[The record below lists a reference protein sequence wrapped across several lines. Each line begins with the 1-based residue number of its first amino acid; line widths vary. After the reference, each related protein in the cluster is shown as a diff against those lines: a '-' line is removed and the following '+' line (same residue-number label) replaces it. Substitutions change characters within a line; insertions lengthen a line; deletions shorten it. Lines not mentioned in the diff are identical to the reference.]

1 MRDTAAHMARPGKL
15 AKNVPAYRRM
25 AIILFARRN
34 ESAVHFEE
42 AVDVTDTLP
51 WLERWNA
58 KEGAPHLTFFQ
69 LLLFGLA
76 RTLHE
81 HPRLNR
87 FVAGRKLY
95 QRDGVWLTFAA
106 KKSLSPDSPLVEVKR
121 EFPEDETLEQFA
133 EAMAARLREAR
144 SDELLKVDREVKFF
158 LKIPHYILILLVRLI
173 GTVDFFGLLPR
184 SFIKDDPFFASAFL
198 ANLGSVGGSA
208 AFHHLYEYGD
218 IPIFVTLG
226 RVTDEVVVRDG
237 QPAVRKIARLRIVY
251 DERIEDGFNAL
262 KAMITLRKLLETP
275 ESWAATGKS
284 ASAAPAAEAASA

>member
-1 MRDTAAHMARPGKL
+1 MARPGKL

-25 AIILFARRN
+25 AVILFARRN
-34 ESAVHFEE
+34 ESSVHFEE

-51 WLERWNA
+51 WIERWNGT
-58 KEGAPHLTFFQ
+58 EGAPHLTFFQ
-69 LLLFGLA
+69 MVLFGLA

-106 KKSLSPDSPLVEVKR
+106 KKSLSPDAPLVEVKR
-121 EFPEDETLEQFA
+121 EFPEGETLEQFA

-144 SDELLKVDREVKFF
+144 SDVVLKTDQDVKFF
-158 LKIPHYILILLVRLI
+158 LKFPHLILIMLVRLI
-173 GTVDFFGLLPR
+173 ELVDFWGLLPR
-184 SFIKDDPFFASAFL
+184 SFIRDDPFFASAFL

-262 KAMITLRKLLETP
+262 RAMATMRKMLENP
-275 ESWAATGKS
+275 EPWAARGRS
-284 ASAAPAAEAASA
+284 ASGGPAEEEASA

>member
-1 MRDTAAHMARPGKL
+1 MARPGKL

-25 AIILFARRN
+25 AVILFKRRN
-34 ESAVHFEE
+34 ESAVHIEE

-51 WLERWNA
+51 WIERWNA
-58 KEGAPHLTFFQ
+58 REGAPHLTFFQ

-95 QRDGVWLTFAA
+95 QRDGVWLSFAA
-106 KKSLSPDSPLVEVKR
+106 KKSLSPDAPLVEVKR
-121 EFPEDETLEQFA
+121 EFPEGETLEQFA

-144 SDELLKVDREVKFF
+144 SDTLMKVDREVKFF
-158 LKIPHYILILLVRLI
+158 LKFPHYVLIMLIRLI
-173 GTVDFFGLLPR
+173 GIVDFFGLLPR
-184 SFIKDDPFFASAFL
+184 SFIRDDPFFASAFL

-218 IPIFVTLG
+218 IPLFVTLG
-226 RVTDEVVVRDG
+226 RLAEEVVVKDG
-237 QPAVRKIARLRIVY
+237 KPTVRTIARLRIVY

-262 KAMITLRKLLETP
+262 RAMITLRKLLEDP
-275 ESWAATGKS
+275 EAWAATGTS
-284 ASAAPAAEAASA
+284 ASAAPEAAEASA

>member
-1 MRDTAAHMARPGKL
+1 MARPGKL

-25 AIILFARRN
+25 AVILFARRN

-42 AVDVTDTLP
+42 AVDVTDTIP
-51 WLERWNA
+51 WIERWNA
-58 KEGAPHLTFFQ
+58 REGAPHLTFFQ
-69 LLLFGLA
+69 MVLFALA

-133 EAMAARLREAR
+133 LAQAARLREAR
-144 SDELLKVDREVKFF
+144 SDVVLKTDREVKFF
-158 LKIPHYILILLVRLI
+158 LKIPHLLLIMLVRLI
-173 GTVDFFGLLPR
+173 EIIDFWGLLPK
-184 SFIKDDPFFASAFL
+184 SFIRDDPFFASAFL

-226 RVTDEVVVRDG
+226 RVTEEVVVRDG
-237 QPAVRKIARLRIVY
+237 QPTVRKIARLRIVY

-262 KAMITLRKLLETP
+262 RAMATMRKMLENP
-275 ESWAATGKS
+275 EPWASTGKS
-284 ASAAPAAEAASA
+284 ASAEPAAEEASG

>member
-1 MRDTAAHMARPGKL
+1 MARPGKL
-15 AKNVPAYRRM
+15 VKNVPAYRRM
-25 AIILFARRN
+25 AAILFTRRN
-34 ESAVHFEE
+34 ESAVHIEE

-51 WLERWNA
+51 WIERWNA
-58 KEGAPHLTFFQ
+58 REGAPHLTFFQ

-95 QRDGVWLTFAA
+95 QRDGVWLSFAA

-121 EFPEDETLEQFA
+121 EFPEGETLEQFA

-144 SDELLKVDREVKFF
+144 SDTMLKVDREVKFF
-158 LKIPHYILILLVRLI
+158 LKIPHYILIVLIRLI
-173 GTVDFFGLLPR
+173 GVVDFFGLLPR
-184 SFIKDDPFFASAFL
+184 SFIRDDPFFASAFL

-218 IPIFVTLG
+218 IPLFVTLG
-226 RVTDEVVVRDG
+226 RVAEEVVVKDG
-237 QPAVRKIARLRIVY
+237 KPTVRTIARLRIVY

-262 KAMITLRKLLETP
+262 RAMITLRKLLENP
-275 ESWAATGKS
+275 EPWAATGTS
-284 ASAAPAAEAASA
+284 ASAAPEAAEASA